1 MRNILL
7 AERFGCTPLDIE
19 EGDSDRWLPYFQA
32 MAIEAEVRGL
42 AFGLAP
48 DDPLNLDDTDA
59 EVEEPNASG

>member
-7 AERFGCTPLDIE
+7 AERFGVTPLDIE
-19 EGDSDRWLPYFQA
+19 EADSDRWLPYFQA

-42 AFGLAP
+42 AFGLGP
-48 DDPLNLDDTDA
+48 EDPLNLDDTDA